1 MIDNL
6 VTPQI
11 TPPVKPILTH
21 EQWEAEWYRLFNMY
35 LNNDPGRHIQGAR
48 EWANKLMIM
57 RYGEEPEAPKVEG
70 GDGLIHTVGSVIT
83 APFKAIG
90 SVTKIA
96 FKGATVVGLIKVLF
110 TMKNFNFTLTS
121 VVTAVVAGVIAFA
134 AAYKLALPDGVSLTE
149 WVEVATATITA
160 IVAAFKRTT
169 NPSEI
174 K

>member
-83 APFKAIG
+83 AP
-90 SVTKIA
+90 VKIVKLA

-121 VVTAVVAGVIAFA
+121 IITAIVAGVTAFT
-134 AAYKLALPDGVSLTE
+134 AAYNLALPDGINVTE
-149 WVEVATATITA
+149 MFEIGVAVISAV
-160 IVAAFKRTT
+160 VAAFKRTT